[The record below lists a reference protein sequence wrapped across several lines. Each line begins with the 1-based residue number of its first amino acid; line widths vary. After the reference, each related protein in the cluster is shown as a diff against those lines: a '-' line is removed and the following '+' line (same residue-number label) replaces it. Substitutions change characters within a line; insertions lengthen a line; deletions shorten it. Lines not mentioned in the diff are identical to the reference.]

1 MSEWFLV
8 NGLTL
13 NLDKAYLVKFSSNH
27 YQDETFVINYQN
39 NSVKEST
46 NTIYLGLELDKHMNW
61 KNHIN
66 KILPKLNN
74 AC

>member
-13 NLDKAYLVKFSSNH
+13 NIDKTDLVKFSSNH
-27 YQDETFVINYQN
+27 YRDETFLINYQN

-46 NTIYLGLELDKHMNW
+46 NTIYLGLELDKCINW

-66 KILPKLNN
+66 KILP
-74 AC
+74 